1 VGTLGATHLAPD
13 APATDSLTR
22 FSLGLGGGVRFF
34 PTKHLGLYL
43 AGRGL
48 FTSLGGNV
56 AFRSESGAAT
66 VNINSDGFWQVEL
79 QAGLVFAF

>member
-1 VGTLGATHLAPD
+1 
-13 APATDSLTR
+13 
-22 FSLGLGGGVRFF
+22 VRFF

-48 FTSLGGNV
+48 FTALDGD
-56 AFRSESGAAT
+56 ATFRSESGDAT
-66 VNINSDGFWQVEL
+66 VRIRSDGFWQVEL